1 MESLYDRTG
10 MLLGAEKIDILKHS
24 AVAVFGLGGVGSYC
38 AEALARAG
46 IGRLLVCDGDVVA
59 PSNLNRQ
66 LYALSSTLG
75 KQKACLARERIADIN
90 PSCEVTA
97 RAEFITPETDLSF
110 LTGYDYVVDAVDD
123 VPAKLALAVFCAG
136 RGVRQI
142 AAMGCGNRLRP
153 ECLYVTDIFKT
164 VNDPLARSVR
174 QKLRKTGVKK
184 LKVVASKELPLTPLR
199 AEYAP
204 GQRRYPG
211 SVSFVPSSAGLL
223 LAKEVVC
230 DLCGL

>member
-1 MESLYDRTG
+1 MENLYDRTE
-10 MLLGAEKIDILKHS
+10 MLLGTEKTDILKHS

-75 KQKACLARERIADIN
+75 KPKALVARDRIADIN
-90 PSCEVTA
+90 PACAVSVI
-97 RAEFITPETDLSF
+97 AEFITPETDLSF
-110 LTGYDYVVDAVDD
+110 LAGYDYIVDAVDD
-123 VPAKLALAVFCAG
+123 VPVKLSLAVYCAG
-136 RGVRQI
+136 QGI
-142 AAMGCGNRLRP
+142 KLISAMGCGNRLKP

-164 VNDPLARSVR
+164 ENDPLARSVR

-184 LKVVASKELPLTPLR
+184 LKVVASSEPPLAPVRAADTP
-199 AEYAP
+199 
-204 GQRRYPG
+204 GKRRYPG
-211 SVSFVPSSAGLL
+211 SVSFVPSAAGLL